1 MSEAINNK
9 QFFGVN
15 WRGGLYGGVVGGLVW
30 LFVMMVSSVAV
41 GLPAW
46 APLKYIG
53 AFLRGTNAALDAAP
67 FSWGTLVLGAVL
79 HLFFSILYAF
89 VLGAYI
95 RYHSTKS
102 AVFAGAIFGLI
113 LYIVNFHLFS
123 PAFPWMETLL
133 NPGTILAHLM
143 YGLAVGW
150 VYIRVEQ
157 ANDPEQ
163 IGKNYHHIKM

>member
-1 MSEAINNK
+1 MSETINDK

-15 WRGGLYGGVVGGLVW
+15 WRGGLAGGVVGGLVW
-30 LFVMMVSSVAV
+30 LLGMMVSAAAV

-46 APLKYIG
+46 APLKFTG
-53 AFLRGTNAALDAAP
+53 AFLLGTNAALDTAP
-67 FSWGTLVLGAVL
+67 FSWETLVLGSVL
-79 HLFFSILYAF
+79 HLFFSVLYAF

-95 RYHSTKS
+95 RYHGTKS
-102 AVFAGAIFGLI
+102 AIFAGAIFGLI

-123 PAFPWMETLL
+123 PAFPWMESLL
-133 NPGTILAHLM
+133 NPGTVLAHLL
-143 YGLAVGW
+143 YGVAVGW

-163 IGKNYHHIKM
+163 IGKDYHHIKM